1 MVVRMRHNRSQTHQR
16 RSHHAL
22 AERTLSTCTHCG
34 ASHLPHHMCLTC
46 GFYKGRQVMDIVS
59 EKAKRDR
66 RLKEK
71 RERISV
77 ESSVSSEL
85 VADTAPRAKDE
96 AKPKEEMQSAKGAA
110 AKRRKDESE
119 SQESIGSSAV

>member
-1 MVVRMRHNRSQTHQR
+1 MRHTRSQTHQR

-22 AERTLSTCTHCG
+22 AERALSVCTNCK
-34 ASHLPHHMCLTC
+34 AFHLPHHMCLAC
-46 GFYKGRQVMDIVS
+46 GFYNGRQVMDLAS
-59 EKAKRDR
+59 ERAKRDQ

-77 ESSVSSEL
+77 ELAVPS
-85 VADTAPRAKDE
+85 TPAPE
-96 AKPKEEMQSAKGAA
+96 AIAAPEKAERKPKEEMQSAKGAA

-119 SQESIGSSAV
+119 SQESIGRSAV